1 MEKFGI
7 IGKASGVNMLGT
19 WVNVAAVILGSLIG
33 ILLKKGLPE
42 KIAKGMTT
50 AVALAVLY
58 IGIDGMMSGENTL
71 VLVLSMV
78 VGTLLGTLLR
88 LDDGLNHLGGWLEK
102 KISKD
107 GDSGRITEGFVS
119 ASLLFCVGAMTI
131 VGPLQS
137 GLTGNHEMQFTKAI
151 LDLISAIVLAS
162 TLGSGVMLSA
172 FTVLL
177 LQGSITLLAQ
187 VVAPFLGDYVI
198 AEMTCAGSVLILALG
213 MNLLGITRI
222 KLVNSL
228 PAVFL
233 PILLCLFLKV

>member
-1 MEKFGI
+1 
-7 IGKASGVNMLGT
+7 MLGT
-19 WVNVAAVILGSLIG
+19 WVNVVAVILGSLVG

-42 KIAKGMTT
+42 RIAKGMTT

-58 IGIDGMMSGENTL
+58 IGIDGMAEGKNTL
-71 VLVLSMV
+71 VLVLSLV
-78 VGTLLGTLLR
+78 IGTLIGTLLN
-88 LDDGLNHLGGWLEK
+88 LDDKMNRLGGWVENK
-102 KISKD
+102 VSR
-107 GDSGRITEGFVS
+107 GGEQGRITEGFVS

-137 GLTGNHEMQFTKAI
+137 GLSGNHEMQFTKAI

-162 TLGSGVMLSA
+162 ALGGGVLLSA
-172 FTVLL
+172 LTVLVM
-177 LQGSITLLAQ
+177 QGSITLLAQ
-187 VVAPFLGDYVI
+187 VVAPFLSDYVI

-213 MNLLGITRI
+213 LNLLGVTKI

-233 PILLCLFLKV
+233 PILLCIFLKV